1 MDFEAARGKRWAV
14 ARVRAKMVRASTTRL
29 NPNPG
34 SGIITVV
41 GVVVNELGMGV
52 SVEFEII

>member
-14 ARVRAKMVRASTTRL
+14 ARVRAKMVRANTTRL

-41 GVVVNELGMGV
+41 GVAVNELGTGV
-52 SVEFEII
+52 SVGFKII